1 MIYKIFTIDLH
12 LAEDIPS
19 KKRIYKQRILDL
31 KWISMAKYEKKRVK
45 NHIRKVRSSHI
56 YRITH
61 GF

>member
-31 KWISMAKYEKKRVK
+31 KWISMVKYE
-45 NHIRKVRSSHI
+45 RKE
-56 YRITH
+56 
-61 GF
+61 